1 VASRPDAPL
10 ETRPLLRNLALS
22 RLGVGVGL
30 RLGGHLLANALRG
43 ADARERAD
51 RAFYRAQADALAAE
65 LGRLKGSAMKAG
77 QLLALLGQNVLPE
90 EALATL
96 SQLNEL
102 AVPVPWDTLAPVVR
116 RALGRERMAGLEFD
130 ETPIGAASLGQ
141 VHRAR
146 RRSDGA
152 QLCFKVQYPGV
163 AEAIDSDVQSLGR
176 LLLWARIAPR
186 DFDLHPTLAE
196 LTRLL
201 HQEADYAREREF
213 TEEFARRLAGDA
225 RFVVPRVYR
234 EYCTPH
240 VLAMS
245 YEEGLGVND
254 PAVQAL
260 PLERRNAMAAALIEL
275 FLSEFFDW
283 GLVQTD
289 PNFGNYRFRIRGQTT
304 NSMNGPA
311 TAGREGISGLT
322 PNSDRIV
329 LLDFGACRRF
339 PAEFVDGY
347 RDIVVGALTRDT
359 PRVVRG
365 STALDMLRPGLAQ
378 EIYDGYA
385 RACQVIVEPFNDHAR
400 DGTPAHVLT
409 AGGAYR
415 WRGSDMLSRA
425 SAATA
430 RNAMTVHF
438 RLPPPELV
446 FLNRRLMGTFR
457 MLGVLGAELNARPL
471 LERAL
476 GSELTHINGRRGDIA

>member
-1 VASRPDAPL
+1 MASRPI
-10 ETRPLLRNLALS
+10 ETRPLFRNLAIS

-30 RLGGHLLANALRG
+30 RFGGHLLANVLRDEG
-43 ADARERAD
+43 ARESAD
-51 RAFYRAQADALAAE
+51 RAFYRAQATALADE

-77 QLLALLGQNVLPE
+77 QLLALLGQNVLPD

-102 AVPVPWDTLAPVVR
+102 SRPVPWAELAPAVR
-116 RALGRERMAGLEFD
+116 RALGSEAMADLEFD

-152 QLCFKVQYPGV
+152 QLCFKIQYPGV

-176 LLLWARIAPR
+176 LLLLARLAPR
-186 DFDLHPTLAE
+186 DLDLHPLLAE
-196 LTRLL
+196 LRRLL
-201 HQEADYAREREF
+201 HQEADYARERQF
-213 TEEFARRLAGDA
+213 TEEYARRLAGDA
-225 RFVVPRVYR
+225 RFVVPRTYP

-245 YEEGLGVND
+245 YEEGLGVQD
-254 PAVQAL
+254 AAVQAL
-260 PLERRNAMAAALIEL
+260 PLARRNAFAGALIEL
-275 FLSEFFDW
+275 VLAEFFDW

-289 PNFGNYRFRIRGQTT
+289 SNFGNFRFRLAPDG
-304 NSMNGPA
+304 
-311 TAGREGISGLT
+311 
-322 PNSDRIV
+322 DRIV

-339 PAEFVDGY
+339 SADFVGGY
-347 RDIVVGALTRDT
+347 RDIVLGALLRDT

-365 STALDMLRPGLAQ
+365 STHLRMLRPDLPQ

-385 RACQVIVEPFNDHAR
+385 RACQIIVEPFNDHAR
-400 DGTPAHVLT
+400 DGTPESVLN
-409 AGGAYR
+409 AQGAYR
-415 WRGSDMLSRA
+415 WRGSDLLSRA

-446 FLNRRLMGTFR
+446 FLNRRLMGTFLL
-457 MLGVLGAELNARPL
+457 LGALGAEFNARPL
-471 LERAL
+471 LLRAL
-476 GSELTHINGRRGDIA
+476 RPKGDIA